1 MNRRSIVPNVRPT
14 CVIVLCSLL
23 LVAAQRSQA
32 DDNAAEKLLGVWKL
46 TASKV
51 QIVGDKSPARDSFG
65 PNPKGYLIF
74 TREGRMASVLSSS
87 GRTPPTDDTDNI
99 ALMKTLAAYTGKY
112 VVDGDKYIT
121 HVDVSWNEIYSQQE
135 QVRHF
140 RIEGDMLTVSTPEAQ
155 SALLPGRRIV
165 GWSTFERVR

>member
-1 MNRRSIVPNVRPT
+1 VPNVRPT

-51 QIVGDKSPARDSFG
+51 QIIGDKSPATDTFG

-74 TREGRMASVLSSS
+74 TREGRVAAVLSAS
-87 GRTPPTDDTDNI
+87 GRKPPTDDTDNI

-121 HVDVSWNEIYSQQE
+121 QVDVSWNEIYSQQE

-140 RIEGDMLTVSTPEAQ
+140 RIEGDKLTVITPEQRSAFFPDQ
-155 SALLPGRRIV
+155 SVV